1 MMETTTISAQK
12 RREILEALRRGT
24 VPRRGLE
31 DLAVGLKRF
40 ESSIDEMLDHVEA
53 GNGSFKAI
61 RGDYGCGKTF
71 FSRWLQERA
80 KQRNFAAAE
89 VQISETETPLHHME
103 TVYRRLVERLS
114 LSGTQEGAFREII
127 DGWFYSLEEDVIK
140 AGAASEA
147 EMLEETD
154 KLMEK
159 RLGEVA
165 RTAPAF
171 SAVLR
176 AYRKALATGDVV
188 TAEGLISWLSGQP
201 NVSASIKRIAGIKG
215 EIDHKS
221 ASTFLQGLLMVLR
234 DSGNSGLVLVLDEV
248 ETLQRAR
255 SDVREKS
262 LNALRQMVDDLD
274 SGRFPGL
281 VLVITG
287 TPIFFDG
294 PQGIKKLQPLAQ
306 RLATEFQ
313 ADTRFDNP
321 RAPQVRLMPFKHDTL
336 VEVGLKVRSIF
347 VAGLD
352 QGERVRSKVDETI
365 ISSLASGISGRLG
378 GDVGLAPRIFL
389 KKLVSELLDVVELHE
404 EFDPRKHYTP
414 VIAGE
419 ELNDAE
425 RAAIGPVSPDEIE
438 LEL

>member
-1 MMETTTISAQK
+1 METPVISAQK

-31 DLAVGLKRF
+31 ELAVGLNGF
-40 ESSIDEMLDHVEA
+40 QTTVDEMLDHVET
-53 GNGSFKAI
+53 GSAAFKAI

-71 FSRWLQERA
+71 FSRWFQERA

-89 VQISETETPLHHME
+89 VQISETETPLHRLE
-103 TVYRRLVERLS
+103 TVYRRLIERLN
-114 LSGTQEGAFREII
+114 LAGTREGAFREII
-127 DGWFYSLEEDVIK
+127 DSWFYSLEEDVIA
-140 AGAASEA
+140 AGASSENGL
-147 EMLEETD
+147 LEETE

-176 AYRKALATGDVV
+176 AYRRALAEGDTE
-188 TAEGLISWLSGQP
+188 TAEGLIAWLGGQP
-201 NVSASIKRIAGIKG
+201 NVSAKVKRVAGVKG

-221 ASTFLQGLLMVLR
+221 ALTFLQGLLMVLR
-234 DSGNSGLVLVLDEV
+234 DSGNGGLVLVLDEV

-255 SDVREKS
+255 SDVRDKS
-262 LNALRQMVDDLD
+262 LNALRQLLDELD

-294 PQGIKKLQPLAQ
+294 PQGIKKSQPLAQ

-313 ADTRFDNP
+313 QDNRFDNP
-321 RAPQVRLMPFKHDTL
+321 RAPQIRLMPFKHESL
-336 VEVGLKVRSIF
+336 VEIGQKVRSIF
-347 VAGLD
+347 VSGLPD
-352 QGERVRSKVDETI
+352 GDRVLAKVDDQV
-365 ISSLASGISGRLG
+365 ISSLASGVAGRLG
-378 GDVGLAPRIFL
+378 GEVGLAPRIFL
-389 KKLVSELLDVVELHE
+389 KKLVSELLDVVELHKD
-404 EFDPRKHYTP
+404 FNPREHYKP

-425 RAAIGPVSPDEIE
+425 RSAIETGSPNDIQ
-438 LEL
+438 LDL

>member
-1 MMETTTISAQK
+1 MDTPAVSPKK

-31 DLAVGLKRF
+31 ELAVGLSRF
-40 ESSIDEMLDHVEA
+40 ERAVDEMLDHVA
-53 GNGSFKAI
+53 GGNGAFKAI

-80 KQRNFAAAE
+80 KHHNFAAAE
-89 VQISETETPLHHME
+89 VQISETETPLHRLE
-103 TVYRRLVERLS
+103 TVYRRLIERLS

-127 DGWFYSLEEDVIK
+127 DSWFYSLEEDVIA
-140 AGAASEA
+140 AGAQSESA
-147 EMLEETD
+147 VLEETE

-176 AYRKALATGDVV
+176 AYRRAIAENDVE
-188 TAEGLISWLSGQP
+188 TAEGLIAWLGGQP
-201 NVSASIKRIAGIKG
+201 NVSAAVKRAAGIKG

-221 ASTFLQGLLMVLR
+221 ALTFLQGLLTVLR
-234 DSGNSGLVLVLDEV
+234 DSGNTGLVLVLDEV
-248 ETLQRAR
+248 ETLQRVR

-262 LNALRQMVDDLD
+262 LNALRQFIDELD

-281 VLVITG
+281 VLIITG

-313 ADTRFDNP
+313 ADSRFDNP
-321 RAPQVRLMPFKHDTL
+321 RAPQIRLMPFQHDAL
-336 VEVGLKVRSIF
+336 EEVGRKVRDIF
-347 VAGLD
+347 ISGLKD
-352 QGERVRSKVDETI
+352 GDRVGSTVDDSV
-365 ISSLASGISGRLG
+365 ISALATGIAGRLG
-378 GDVGLAPRIFL
+378 GEVGLAPRIFL
-389 KKLVSELLDVVELHE
+389 KKLVVELLDVAELHA
-404 EFDPRKHYTP
+404 EFDPRVHYKA
-414 VIAGE
+414 VITGE

-425 RAAIGPVSPDEIE
+425 RVAAGAASPDEIE
-438 LEL
+438 LDL

>member
-1 MMETTTISAQK
+1 MEAQNISAQK

-31 DLAVGLKRF
+31 DLAVGLSRF
-40 ESSIDEMLDHVEA
+40 ESAVDEMLDHVES
-53 GNGSFKAI
+53 GNGAFKAI

-89 VQISETETPLHHME
+89 VQISETETPLHRLE
-103 TVYRRLVERLS
+103 TVYRRLIERLS

-127 DGWFYSLEEDVIK
+127 DSWFYSLEEDVIN
-140 AGAASEA
+140 AGAKSES
-147 EMLEETD
+147 EVLEATE

-176 AYRKALATGDVV
+176 GYRRALAEGD
-188 TAEGLISWLSGQP
+188 TEIAEGLIAWLGGQP
-201 NVSASIKRIAGIKG
+201 NVSSKVKAAAGIKG
-215 EIDHKS
+215 EIDHKG
-221 ASTFLQGLLMVLR
+221 ALTFLQGLLMVLR
-234 DSGNSGLVLVLDEV
+234 DSGNAGLVLVLDEV
-248 ETLQRAR
+248 ETLQRVR

-262 LNALRQMVDDLD
+262 LNALRQLIDELD

-281 VLVITG
+281 VLIITG

-313 ADTRFDNP
+313 ADNRFDNP
-321 RAPQVRLMPFKHDTL
+321 RAPQVRLMPFKHEAL
-336 VEVGLKVRSIF
+336 VEVGQKVRSIF
-347 VAGLD
+347 VSGLAD
-352 QGERVRSKVDETI
+352 ADRVRAMVDDKI
-365 ISSLASGISGRLG
+365 VSALASGIAGRLG
-378 GDVGLAPRIFL
+378 GEVGLAPRIFL
-389 KKLVSELLDVVELHE
+389 KKLVAELLDVVELHPDFNPKE
-404 EFDPRKHYTP
+404 HYKP

-425 RAAIGPVSPDEIE
+425 RSAAGPVSPDEIP
-438 LEL
+438 LNL